1 MACLNKPAYTTSFT
15 LLFLATVFL
24 GCKDPY
30 STHGTPTPPQE
41 STTATKSAQTPEQ
54 PSPTTQPSNPLK
66 STPPSTMPSLGL
78 PSAQMELPSPRLGQN
93 EEDKWPKKALFTRK
107 EGETPSPTPTAGLG
121 LQAPTKG
128 FGLGLTMPSLGDN
141 SGLTPPSQDGLS
153 LQLNTNENTD
163 TTEPST
169 PTSQPTSQPTSASSR
184 PTSTPHSP
192 QNTDTQDT
200 DTQDTD
206 TKEAKANK
214 KAAPSAP
221 APFSLPTSGVIAMI
235 NSEEIDAIT
244 FRVAFEQAKQLVL
257 SQQAIELNDAMLDEI
272 RKKTLE
278 GLVSQILISQ
288 KAAQIGVPYGPQEQ
302 REAIRLFLAAQ
313 PAGTTVAQFLR
324 THSLTEA
331 QFSRYLR
338 LQMITNLYMQHI
350 ARDYPLSPQD
360 VKRRYDETL
369 GKGQVRVRHILIN
382 LSETPTPEEIQ
393 KAETRAQKIL
403 TEVQAPKAD
412 FADLAKKRSD
422 DLSGEQ
428 GGDLGFLGSG
438 DAVKELDH
446 VIFSMDLQ
454 EIRGPIRSSLGFH
467 ILQVTHKKAP
477 PPFAQV
483 QEQLVRELRMGKL
496 QSHLENEL
504 KKLKHE
510 ADIEYKVSWAP
521 KDP

>member
-1 MACLNKPAYTTSFT
+1 
-15 LLFLATVFL
+15 
-24 GCKDPY
+24 
-30 STHGTPTPPQE
+30 
-41 STTATKSAQTPEQ
+41 
-54 PSPTTQPSNPLK
+54 
-66 STPPSTMPSLGL
+66 
-78 PSAQMELPSPRLGQN
+78 MELPTPRLGEN
-93 EEDKWPKKALFTRK
+93 EDDKWPKKALFARK
-107 EGETPSPTPTAGLG
+107 EGETPSPAPTAGLG

-153 LQLNTNENTD
+153 LQLNPNENSD

-169 PTSQPTSQPTSASSR
+169 PTSRPTSGSSR
-184 PTSTPHSP
+184 PTSSP
-192 QNTDTQDT
+192 NSPKDT
-200 DTQDTD
+200 DTKDTDTKDTDTKDTDTKDTD

-214 KAAPSAP
+214 KADPSAS

-278 GLVSQILISQ
+278 GLVSQILVSQ
-288 KAAQIGVPYGPQEQ
+288 KAAQVGVPYGPQEQ
-302 REAIRLFLAAQ
+302 REAVRLFLAAQ
-313 PAGTTVAQFLR
+313 PPGTTIAQFLR
-324 THSLTEA
+324 TRSLSEA

-369 GKGQVRVRHILIN
+369 GKGQVRVRHILVN
-382 LSETPTPEEIQ
+382 LSETPTSEEIQ
-393 KAETRAQKIL
+393 KAEARAQKIL

-412 FADLAKKRSD
+412 FVALAKKHSD

-438 DAVKELDH
+438 DAVKELDQ

-467 ILQVTHKKAP
+467 ILQVTHKKTP

-504 KKLKHE
+504 KKLKRE